1 VVALAITAEEK
12 KLVAVLESVV
22 AVEML
27 ESTSI
32 A

>member
-1 VVALAITAEEK
+1 VVALAITAVEK

-27 ESTSI
+27 ESISI

>member
-1 VVALAITAEEK
+1 VVALAITAVEK
-12 KLVAVLESVV
+12 KQVAVLESAV

-27 ESTSI
+27 ESISI